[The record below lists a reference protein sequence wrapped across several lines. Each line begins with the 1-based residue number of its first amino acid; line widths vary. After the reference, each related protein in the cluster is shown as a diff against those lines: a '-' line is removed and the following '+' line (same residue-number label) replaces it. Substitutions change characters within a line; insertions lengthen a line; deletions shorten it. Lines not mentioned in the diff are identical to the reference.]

1 MGQAVM
7 DAFPLAHCIGISLKL
22 FALFGPAFALT
33 AFLSGTAGYS
43 AAQKRRTAHKA
54 SAVVFVV
61 GSLLFFCGH
70 ELFALFGFTLD
81 AFRIG
86 AGSLLFLTA
95 VSMMRSSGQIMP
107 TDAEN
112 DDISVVPLAIPIIMG
127 PATIGTL
134 MVLGA
139 EPASQSGRLVGIL
152 ALFIATGAL
161 WVLLLLAKKIQ
172 RFLGHV
178 GLSILT
184 KITGLL
190 LSAIAAQLVFDG
202 IKNFMRA

>member
-1 MGQAVM
+1 M
-7 DAFPLAHCIGISLKL
+7 DAFPAAYCLSIALKL
-22 FALFGPAFALT
+22 FALFAPPAALT
-33 AFLSGTAGYS
+33 AFLTGTAGYS
-43 AAQKRRTAHKA
+43 LARRRRTAHKA
-54 SAVVFVV
+54 SVTVFLV
-61 GSLLFFCGH
+61 GSLLYFWGQ

-95 VSMMRSSGQIMP
+95 VSMVRSSGSHLP
-107 TDAEN
+107 ADN
-112 DDISVVPLAIPIIMG
+112 GDDDISVVPLAVPIVMG

-139 EPASQSGRLVGIL
+139 DPPSPEHGRMAGIL
-152 ALFIATGAL
+152 ALFAATAGL
-161 WVLLLLAKKIQ
+161 WVLLLSAEKIQ
-172 RFLGHV
+172 KILGHAGV
-178 GLSILT
+178 SILT

-202 IKNFMRA
+202 IRKIMRS

>member
-1 MGQAVM
+1 M
-7 DAFPLAHCIGISLKL
+7 DVFPLAYCISIALKL
-22 FALFGPAFALT
+22 FALFAPPLALT
-33 AFLSGTAGYS
+33 AFLSGTEGYS
-43 AAQKRRTAHKA
+43 IARKRRTAHKA
-54 SAVVFVV
+54 SVAVFLV
-61 GSLLFFCGH
+61 GSLLFFFGQ
-70 ELFALFGFTLD
+70 ELFAVFGFTLD

-95 VSMMRSSGQIMP
+95 VSMMRSPGQHMP
-107 TDAEN
+107 TGAED

-139 EPASQSGRLVGIL
+139 EPASRGGRLADIC
-152 ALFIATGAL
+152 ALFAATAGL
-161 WVLLLLAKKIQ
+161 WGLLLLAEKIQ
-172 RFLGHV
+172 KFLGHV
-178 GLSILT
+178 GFSILT

-202 IKNFMRA
+202 VRNFMRS

>member
-1 MGQAVM
+1 LNI
-7 DAFPLAHCIGISLKL
+7 DTFSLASCISISLKL
-22 FALFGPAFALT
+22 FALFAPPLALT

-43 AAQKRRTAHKA
+43 IAKKQRTAHKA
-54 SAVVFVV
+54 SVAVFIV
-61 GSLLFFCGH
+61 GSLLFFWGQ
-70 ELFALFGFTLD
+70 ELFAVFGFTLD

-95 VSMMRSSGQIMP
+95 VSMMRSSGQNMP
-107 TDAEN
+107 AGAED

-139 EPASQSGRLVGIL
+139 EPGSPLVNIFALFAATVGLWILLIL
-152 ALFIATGAL
+152 AE
-161 WVLLLLAKKIQ
+161 KIQ
-172 RFLGHV
+172 EILGHV
-178 GLSILT
+178 GFSILT

-202 IKNFMRA
+202 IRNFMRP

>member
-1 MGQAVM
+1 M
-7 DAFPLAHCIGISLKL
+7 DSFSLAHCISISLKL
-22 FALFGPAFALT
+22 FALFAPPLALS
-33 AFLSGTAGYS
+33 AFLSGTAGYG
-43 AAQKRRTAHKA
+43 AARKRRTAHKA
-54 SAVVFVV
+54 SVAVCIV
-61 GSLLFFCGH
+61 GSLLFFCGQ

-95 VSMMRSSGQIMP
+95 VSMMRSSGQNMP
-107 TDAEN
+107 ISSED

-139 EPASQSGRLVGIL
+139 EPASQSGRLAGIL
-152 ALFIATGAL
+152 ALFTATAGL
-161 WVLLLLAKKIQ
+161 WILLLLADKIQ
-172 RFLGHV
+172 KTLGYV
-178 GLSILT
+178 GFSILT